1 MRSKALQI
9 KVPSP
14 PGWSDTRTHLWP
26 AKRIWTLKMK
36 YLAQFPSI
44 LAIYCFCLLQI
55 PSSGFP
61 RPLADASDGLDIV
74 KFEQMAY
81 WASLSR
87 QPKVKKIDVSK
98 IILTFLF
105 HYSRTQEPAHPVK
118 TGFPPVHPLMRLAAK
133 LADRRMKT
141 FWRRPDWVTVCVFI
155 LQDYTATLGRPFFLF
170 RPRNGRNLDFDTW
183 NMRLLSFRSA
193 PASQLEHNLDQPA
206 VAEALAGQ
214 SV

>member
-1 MRSKALQI
+1 
-9 KVPSP
+9 
-14 PGWSDTRTHLWP
+14 
-26 AKRIWTLKMK
+26 MK

-74 KFEQMAY
+74 KFEVHHLKFY
-81 WASLSR
+81 VTSSLFSFQDNQDIYKR
-87 QPKVKKIDVSK
+87 
-98 IILTFLF
+98 FLF

-170 RPRNGRNLDFDTW
+170 RVKHVS
-183 NMRLLSFRSA
+183 SFLFFTLILFYL
-193 PASQLEHNLDQPA
+193 PHYGVITE
-206 VAEALAGQ
+206 
-214 SV
+214 

>member
-1 MRSKALQI
+1 MLS
-9 KVPSP
+9 SY
-14 PGWSDTRTHLWP
+14 PGRTHLWP

-36 YLAQFPSI
+36 CLAQFPSI

-74 KFEQMAY
+74 KFERMAY

-87 QPKVKKIDVSK
+87 QPKDSQDIYKR
-98 IILTFLF
+98 FLF
-105 HYSRTQEPAHPVK
+105 HYSRTQEPTHPVK

-141 FWRRPDWVTVCVFI
+141 FWRRVCTFSIHHTVNAAKSSLLRGFQGHCSGFYQKGLHCHLGKTVF
-155 LQDYTATLGRPFFLF
+155 PFQAKEWKK
-170 RPRNGRNLDFDTW
+170 P
-183 NMRLLSFRSA
+183 
-193 PASQLEHNLDQPA
+193 
-206 VAEALAGQ
+206 
-214 SV
+214 